1 MLENY
6 NKLNKKNT
14 DNTTLDNNTL
24 EINGNSN
31 QCIIDL
37 RKGLTKY
44 FIVRSKYSGDKK
56 LLNLIKFCIPVG
68 T

>member
-1 MLENY
+1 MSTPFIHLLMLENY

-31 QCIIDL
+31 QCINRPEKRVNKIL
-37 RKGLTKY
+37 HRT
-44 FIVRSKYSGDKK
+44 
-56 LLNLIKFCIPVG
+56 
-68 T
+68 

>member
-1 MLENY
+1 MSTPLIHLLMLE

-14 DNTTLDNNTL
+14 DNTTLDNNTH

-37 RKGLTKY
+37 RKGLT
-44 FIVRSKYSGDKK
+44 
-56 LLNLIKFCIPVG
+56 LNSSYVANTMEIKSC
-68 T
+68 